1 MQNNTELSNIV
12 TPWSSIGYVTYK
24 RTYAR
29 RLDDSDANSQ
39 TEEWID
45 TVQRVVNAAQT
56 QLKCNFTP
64 EEEYRLKKYM
74 LQLKGT
80 VAGRFLWQMGTRTV
94 DNLGMSSLQNCFS
107 GDTVV
112 LTDSGPKALKDVV
125 DTNFKVFAK
134 GQWFDSTA
142 KHFGKQELYQ
152 YTLSPI
158 GRSNH
163 TIKVNATENHR
174 WELQDGTVINN
185 LKIGDKVLASGIE
198 LEDCKDGFKH
208 GLIFG
213 DGSITYRYSNGDIS
227 HSMRLCGKKEKY
239 KDIFDK
245 YIYQP
250 NCEGDPVVYERSSYS
265 LKDYPCTNST
275 PEYVSSFIK
284 GWIAADGSTSASG
297 SIVLGSTDE
306 NALDFLIKNAPFAG
320 YVVVGYSF
328 DDRDTNFGKRN
339 KPVCKIVLAKQKTF
353 IVRSIDYIGEDD
365 VYCAVVPEVER
376 FTLSGGLLTCNCA
389 FCVVDEPVRPFTWA
403 MDMLMLGSGVG
414 YNITKDNV
422 SKLPKVRKNFKA
434 PTRVDNSSADFIV
447 ADTRQGW
454 VALLGKTLKAAF
466 LSHETGNQTFTY
478 STQLIR
484 GKGAVIKGF
493 GGTASGPED
502 LCWGIAEISKILEK
516 RAGEKI
522 RPIDALDIMN
532 IIGSIVVAGNVRRSA
547 QIAIGSPDD
556 VEFLLSKRWDL
567 GTIPS
572 WRAMSNNS
580 VVCNDI
586 SELHDYFW
594 DGYEGKGEAFG
605 LINLDLSRK
614 VGRLGEYQYPDP
626 EVQGY
631 NP

>member
-94 DNLGMSSLQNCFS
+94 DNLGMSSLQNC
-107 GDTVV
+107 
-112 LTDSGPKALKDVV
+112 
-125 DTNFKVFAK
+125 
-134 GQWFDSTA
+134 
-142 KHFGKQELYQ
+142 
-152 YTLSPI
+152 
-158 GRSNH
+158 
-163 TIKVNATENHR
+163 
-174 WELQDGTVINN
+174 
-185 LKIGDKVLASGIE
+185 
-198 LEDCKDGFKH
+198 
-208 GLIFG
+208 
-213 DGSITYRYSNGDIS
+213 
-227 HSMRLCGKKEKY
+227 
-239 KDIFDK
+239 
-245 YIYQP
+245 
-250 NCEGDPVVYERSSYS
+250 
-265 LKDYPCTNST
+265 
-275 PEYVSSFIK
+275 
-284 GWIAADGSTSASG
+284 
-297 SIVLGSTDE
+297 
-306 NALDFLIKNAPFAG
+306 
-320 YVVVGYSF
+320 
-328 DDRDTNFGKRN
+328 
-339 KPVCKIVLAKQKTF
+339 
-353 IVRSIDYIGEDD
+353 
-365 VYCAVVPEVER
+365 
-376 FTLSGGLLTCNCA
+376 A

-414 YNITKDNV
+414 YNITKENV
-422 SKLPKVRKNFKA
+422 AKLPKVRKNFKA